1 MPVNIG
7 EVGFQLDRVAKV
19 IEIPYIE
26 LLDLSRDGR
35 LAIALSNRTGSFQL
49 EAIGAETRS
58 ILPLS
63 HGKERVSWARVSHN
77 SKTVAFSRDFGG
89 KKANQLFLVPARGSR
104 EKALTELLPTRI
116 LDFNWSHGGVP
127 ITFTCANQV
136 YN

>member
-1 MPVNIG
+1 MTVNIG
-7 EVGFQLDRVAKV
+7 EVGSQLDRVAKV

-49 EAIGAETRS
+49 EAIGVETRS

-63 HGKERVSWARVSHN
+63 HEKERDSWARVSHD

-89 KKANQLFLVPARGSR
+89 KEAHPPFLVPAPGCRGKGR
-104 EKALTELLPTRI
+104 TGLA
-116 LDFNWSHGGVP
+116 
-127 ITFTCANQV
+127 A
-136 YN
+136 